1 MKAILGGGIGGLSA
15 AYYLRNKCAQD
26 IIKLY
31 ESSPYL
37 GGWIKSTQLPNGV
50 IFEQG
55 PRTLRPKGEAGF
67 NTLQLIDDLGLSNQI
82 SPIRV
87 SHPAARTRMI
97 YAHGKLHTLPATI
110 LDVFVPMSPFT
121 KPLIAYVFND
131 LVTKKQIVE
140 NNDESIYSFVERRFG
155 KDLAQYAI
163 SPMICGICAG
173 DAKEISVKFLM
184 KSMFEKEQRYGGV
197 IKGMLLNLIKNGVT
211 ETQDFETILVDK
223 AKSERWAIY
232 SFDQG
237 MQVLPKTLEEKLRA
251 EKVELLVNKT
261 CNDMQFENG
270 IVKLTINSDTQP
282 FDHVISSLPAQ
293 KLASLVEK
301 QHPELADN
309 LKKIPTVDV
318 AVVNLYYQDNQNIK
332 DAFGFLVPPSE
343 NLPILG
349 VIFDSCC
356 FPKNSGT
363 CLTVMMGGHWFEKH
377 FGKHPKEDLLLN
389 IAKQQIKNIM
399 NIYDEPQMTKLSIL
413 RQCIPQ
419 YKIGHFD
426 VVNNIKQYIERN
438 RLPLSICGSSY
449 YGVGVNDVILS
460 AAYLTSS
467 KAFLA
472 LLSSSFMVNKSLTRA
487 YFRGSFLTKKTIS
500 ST

>member
-15 AYYLRNKCAQD
+15 AYYLHNKCAQEV
-26 IIKLY
+26 IRLY
-31 ESSPYL
+31 ESSSHL

-82 SPIRV
+82 TPIRS
-87 SHPAARTRMI
+87 SHPAASTRMI
-97 YAHGKLHTLPATI
+97 YAQGKLHTLPSNM
-110 LDVFVPMSPFT
+110 LDLFVTKSPFS
-121 KPLIAYVFND
+121 KPLISYIFND
-131 LVTKKQIVE
+131 VVTKKQVVE

-163 SPMICGICAG
+163 SPLICGICAG

-184 KSMFEKEQRYGGV
+184 KSIFENEQRYGGV
-197 IKGMLLNLIKNGVT
+197 IKGMLLNFLKNGFAET
-211 ETQDFETILVDK
+211 EDFETLLVDK
-223 AKSERWAIY
+223 AKNYKWSIY
-232 SFDQG
+232 SFHEG
-237 MQVLPKTLEEKLRA
+237 MQILPKTLEENLRTK
-251 EKVELLVNKT
+251 KVELLVNKV
-261 CNDMQFENG
+261 CNNIKFEKDK
-270 IVKLTINSDTQP
+270 IILTINSDTEIC
-282 FDHVISSLPAQ
+282 DHVISSLPAQ
-293 KLASLVEK
+293 KLASLLDK
-301 QHPELADN
+301 QHPELANN

-318 AVVNLYYQDNQNIK
+318 AVVNLYYQNTQNIK

-363 CLTVMMGGHWFEKH
+363 ALTVMMGGHWFEKH

-399 NIYDEPQMTKLSIL
+399 NIYDEPQMSQLSIL

-426 VVNNIKQYIERN
+426 VVNNIEQYIERN

-460 AAYLTSS
+460 AKNVVDEIQIL
-467 KAFLA
+467 
-472 LLSSSFMVNKSLTRA
+472 
-487 YFRGSFLTKKTIS
+487 
-500 ST
+500 